1 MAKTSTSTEQP
12 AMEFSNHTPFP
23 ALAFESVMPD
33 GAAFHTVVLRQT
45 FELRDGS
52 LVLAQAQKPLA
63 TSDRFH
69 DEPNQSSVTEE
80 SDLAPYKPLCDVVI
94 VGTAHAPSGRAV
106 PRFAVRA
113 RIIGSSAASGQTGPS
128 APQVLLDRRLAI
140 TGPRELVRRSG
151 LVRRASQLMTLCTL
165 GLVRLPA
172 WKLTSP
178 EPIAELPVRY
188 EYAWGGQCLVS
199 ADDPAAKRVPKEFL
213 LNGQQPDVHSD
224 QSESPAAHTVCEDN
238 PIGAGFTEPWFMK
251 AVKQERIRAPQI
263 EPDSAPVTAQAW
275 IDTLQGQ
282 PSPALRPAGF
292 GVVGKAWS
300 PRRALAGTYD
310 EQWLAERHP
319 GLPDDFQFSY
329 WNGAP
334 EEMQTPHLKGD
345 EAILLTNLLPAGA
358 PGTESD
364 AEGNTLLRIQ
374 LPGHLPMG
382 WAYTDQAL
390 KFAALLLDTLSIDL
404 SDATKPAVTLVWRAT
419 FLRVAGIRRFEAR
432 FIERSDIN
440 RVSALPE
447 TGVGIDLGAANG

>member
-1 MAKTSTSTEQP
+1 
-12 AMEFSNHTPFP
+12 MEFSNHTPFP

-33 GAAFHTVVLRQT
+33 GAAFHTIVLRQT
-45 FELRDGS
+45 FELHDGS

-63 TSDRFH
+63 TSDRFYG
-69 DEPNQSSVTEE
+69 EPNRSSVAEE

-113 RIIGSSAASGQTGPS
+113 QIIGLSAASGQMGAS

-151 LVRRASQLMTLCTL
+151 LVRRASQLMALCTL
-165 GLVRLPA
+165 GLVRLSA

-178 EPIAELPVRY
+178 EPIVELPVRY
-188 EYAWGGQCLVS
+188 EHTWGGQCLVC

-213 LNGQQPDVHSD
+213 LNDQQWAEHTD
-224 QSESPAAHTVCEDN
+224 QGDSPVAHTVCEDN
-238 PIGAGFTEPWFMK
+238 PVGIGFTEPWFLK
-251 AVKQERIRAPQI
+251 AVKPERIRAPQI
-263 EPDSAPVTAQAW
+263 EADRAPVTAQAW
-275 IDTLQGQ
+275 IDSLRGQ
-282 PSPALRPAGF
+282 PSRALQPVAF

-310 EQWLAERHP
+310 EHWLAERHP
-319 GLPDDFQFSY
+319 GLPDDFQFGY

-334 EEMQTPHLKGD
+334 EQMQTPHLKGD
-345 EAILLTNLLPAGA
+345 EAILLTNLLPAGTT
-358 PGTESD
+358 GTDSD

-382 WAYTDQAL
+382 WAYTDQTL
-390 KFAALLLDTLSIDL
+390 KFAPLLLDTLSIDL
-404 SDATKPAVTLVWRAT
+404 SDASKPAVTLAWRAT
-419 FLRVAGIRRFEAR
+419 FLRTTGIQRFEAR